1 MGKPDMSSKL
11 IDHDFSNHVGFD
23 RRLKSYQPVKPTW
36 KNWTYVKNIR
46 NELKPPLVVGYGQTR
61 YG

>member
-23 RRLKSYQPVKPTW
+23 RRLKSHQPVKPTW

-46 NELKPPLVVGYGQTR
+46 NDLRPP
-61 YG
+61 